1 MTEYQI
7 MNSFNMF
14 MISNAMFQL
23 GVFLLFWI
31 TFRWVRAIYT
41 IVVEL
46 IEKILCSVFG
56 LGVVFNGLMVS
67 GFFYANWEGTS
78 YALSQL
84 ESLSPTAQSF
94 VDYLP
99 VDTLPEVS
107 LIPWNPVMI
116 VWWLAVIVAILY
128 PVWMKKRPKFGL
140 DKSGSV
146 KC

>member
-14 MISNAMFQL
+14 MISNAMFQR
-23 GVFLLFWI
+23 GVFILLWI
-31 TFRWVRAIYT
+31 TLRWVRAIYT
-41 IVVEL
+41 NGAEL

-56 LGVVFNGLMVS
+56 LGTVFNGLMVS

-84 ESLSPTAQSF
+84 GSLSPTAQSF

-107 LIPWNPVMI
+107 LIPWNPIMI

-128 PVWMKKRPKFGL
+128 PVWNKKA
-140 DKSGSV
+140 S
-146 KC
+146 

>member
-23 GVFLLFWI
+23 GVFILLWI
-31 TFRWVRAIYT
+31 TLRWVRAIYT
-41 IVVEL
+41 NGAEL

-56 LGVVFNGLMVS
+56 LGTVFNGLMVS

-84 ESLSPTAQSF
+84 GSLSPTAQSF

-128 PVWMKKRPKFGL
+128 PVWNKKA
-140 DKSGSV
+140 S
-146 KC
+146 

>member
-23 GVFLLFWI
+23 GVFILLWI
-31 TFRWVRAIYT
+31 TLRWVRAIYT
-41 IVVEL
+41 NGAEL

-56 LGVVFNGLMVS
+56 LGTVFNGLMVS

-84 ESLSPTAQSF
+84 GSLSPTAQSF

-107 LIPWNPVMI
+107 LIPWNPIMI

-128 PVWMKKRPKFGL
+128 PVWNKKA
-140 DKSGSV
+140 S
-146 KC
+146 